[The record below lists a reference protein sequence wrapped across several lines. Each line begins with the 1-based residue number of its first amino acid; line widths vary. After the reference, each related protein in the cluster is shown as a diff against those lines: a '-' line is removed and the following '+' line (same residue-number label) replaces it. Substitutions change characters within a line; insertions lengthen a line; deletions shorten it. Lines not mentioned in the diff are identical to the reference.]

1 MLVTTSHDLSG
12 YKVVEPLGIVRGNT
26 VRARHIGN
34 DILAG
39 FRNIVGGE
47 ISEYTKL
54 LAEAREQAIDRM
66 IENAKMLGADAIV
79 GMRFTT
85 STVAQSA
92 AEILAYGTAVKLKK
106 LLNNIYPPNLT
117 KRENRLQDLQPVM

>member
-1 MLVTTSHDLSG
+1 MLVTTSHNLSG

-106 LLNNIYPPNLT
+106 L
-117 KRENRLQDLQPVM
+117 